1 VNTFLRTLARFAVG
15 TSYVFAPMRKV
26 FHTKKIVRCPETDEL
41 AEIVVDTTP
50 STPAKPKK
58 KRFSIRNCSLWPKR
72 KDCTQSCEK

>member
-1 VNTFLRTLARFAVG
+1 VNTFLRMLERFATG
-15 TSYVFAPMRKV
+15 KRYVFAPMSKL

-41 AEIVVDTTP
+41 AEILVDTAP
-50 STPAKPKK
+50 SPSARPKK